1 MPGSFERIAG
11 YVSISHDSA
20 ADNPQAEETV
30 LHAFLL
36 EGALQAEGLEAKATD
51 AEMMRQFKTGELPMP
66 SGPAYA
72 SIAYY
77 NVYYPLMAGIKTDLG
92 NIKWD
97 IY

>member
-1 MPGSFERIAG
+1 
-11 YVSISHDSA
+11 
-20 ADNPQAEETV
+20 
-30 LHAFLL
+30 
-36 EGALQAEGLEAKATD
+36 
-51 AEMMRQFKTGELPMP
+51 MMRQFKTGELPMP

-72 SIAYY
+72 SIAYC